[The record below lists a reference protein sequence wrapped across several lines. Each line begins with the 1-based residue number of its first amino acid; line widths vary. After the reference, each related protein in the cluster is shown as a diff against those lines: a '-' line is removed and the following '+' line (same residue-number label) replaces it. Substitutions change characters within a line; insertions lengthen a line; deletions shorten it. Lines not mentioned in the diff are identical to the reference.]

1 MANLPGPKFSWKR
14 VSLQINVSHINN
26 WRFSD
31 LRHNSGIFGNTVICS
46 PVLRDNYWTEIVNQY
61 NLYFLLVVPSVCN
74 CWPLARRWSGPL
86 SKIHLR
92 NILSCYAQL
101 YKLLFIYRISFT
113 IFFDCKMIFFEHLNH
128 QKKPGC
134 SLTLSSSAFEKGRK
148 VRGGALSA
156 PVRKSIKELTETPCC
171 YLEFGTL

>member
-1 MANLPGPKFSWKR
+1 MICDTIVRGLINSETLPGSKR
-14 VSLQINVSHINN
+14 NAKLFPN
-26 WRFSD
+26 
-31 LRHNSGIFGNTVICS
+31 GIFGNTVICS

-128 QKKPGC
+128 QKKPGS
-134 SLTLSSSAFEKGRK
+134 SLMQPYTVCLKGQVEIYLLITQARKQPKTLERWHF
-148 VRGGALSA
+148 LH
-156 PVRKSIKELTETPCC
+156 
-171 YLEFGTL
+171 